1 MRNVQQR
8 HRGFTLIELMMVI
21 AIILILIAL
30 LLPAIQ
36 QAREQARKRQCMN
49 NLMQIGLAL
58 HSYQA
63 LHTMLPSG
71 CVNETG
77 PVVSG
82 SPQTSLLSGYDG
94 YSYGDSYGGGYD
106 AAPDPLASGA
116 DAEDEQAQAIDYGYR
131 MSWIAQI
138 LPQLGEGNAYRMI
151 DFDKPSWMFLTAED
165 KTGMSGAEVESED
178 DMFTNETPMPDS
190 LSISLLH
197 CPSSASSW
205 RGGAVEH
212 SDYAGCHASLSVPID
227 VDNDGLLYL
236 NSSESM
242 YDVPDGASTTILV
255 GEKAL
260 LANDAGLLTGDWST
274 LRNTGVPLSRKS
286 PAAGGMIDYSRGPV
300 DTDVD
305 LEEIASGFSSAHSAT
320 INFLMADGSV
330 RSLSTMMSTEVYRKL
345 GSRNGGDIVSDTSF

>member
-1 MRNVQQR
+1 MRNIEQR
-8 HRGFTLIELMMVI
+8 HRGFTLLELMMVI
-21 AIILILIAL
+21 SIIAILIAL

-58 HSYQA
+58 HSYQT

-82 SPQTSLLSGYDG
+82 SPQASLLTGYDS
-94 YSYGDSYGGGYD
+94 YSYGSDYGSGS
-106 AAPDPLASGA
+106 DPQPSDA
-116 DAEDEQAQAIDYGYR
+116 DANNEQAQEIDYGYR

-165 KTGMSGAEVESED
+165 KLGMSGTEVESED

-205 RGGAVEH
+205 RGGPVVH
-212 SDYAGCHASLSVPID
+212 SDYAGCHASRSVPID

-260 LANDAGLLTGDWST
+260 LATDSGLLTGDWST
-274 LRNTGVPLSRKS
+274 LRNTGMPLGKES
-286 PAAGGMIDYSRGPV
+286 PASGGMIDYSNGPV
-300 DTDVD
+300 ETDVD
-305 LEEIASGFSSAHSAT
+305 LEEMASGFSSSHSAS

-330 RSLSTMMSTEVYRKL
+330 RSLSKMMSTEVYRKL